1 VVLRGAPGQPGIVM
15 KAGLLI
21 CLIVLVL
28 CMASIGSSRAHASPA
43 DGTWL
48 LRDKLAIQ
56 ISDCEGGL
64 CGRIV
69 WLKNPAL
76 RTPAMCG
83 RTIVWGLVPE
93 GPSQWASGWI
103 YDPDDGNTYHLS
115 ATLQP
120 DNTISARIY
129 KGIALFGETKI
140 LTRVTPADLPG
151 RC

>member
-1 VVLRGAPGQPGIVM
+1 MRPELST
-15 KAGLLI
+15 
-21 CLIVLVL
+21 CLIILLL
-28 CMASIGSSRAHASPA
+28 CMAASLGSPLAQASPA

-69 WLKNPAL
+69 WLRNPAL

-83 RTIVWGLVPE
+83 RTIVWGLVPN
-93 GPSQWASGWI
+93 GPSQWGNGRI
-103 YDPDDGNTYHLS
+103 FDPEDGNTYHLS

-120 DNTISARIY
+120 DDTISARIY
-129 KGIALFGETKI
+129 EGIALFGETKI
-140 LTRVTPADLPG
+140 LTRVKVGDLPG